1 MVYQKLRLTLL
12 ACLAMIAMAPLAALA
27 DNAST
32 GYLQELV
39 VTGTRSERQLLDTPV
54 RTQVVTA
61 EELEKSHA
69 RNLKEA
75 LENVPG
81 LQLREIHG
89 KPGYEVWL
97 QGIESDRVLVLID
110 GMPMTT
116 TTGSTV
122 DVSQLAVLDIKR
134 VEVVKGAVSA
144 QYGSSGIGGVVNVI
158 TRPPASGLSGHLTT
172 DAGTFGDQNPSGN
185 KADPARYAARATV
198 QGGSEQLALR
208 LSASHQHSDGID
220 PEPETWARP
229 GDEYDRTDLSVR
241 SDWSPDQNHRLSA
254 AVSRFE
260 EESGS
265 RFSERNPPFVINQG
279 KDETVTRTRY
289 TLSGDHGRVAGLR
302 GGWSAVHEVLDNNT
316 LKFTD
321 SRVFDDRRA
330 ESTLSRFSVHL
341 GRPVGLS
348 HNIQGGADIN
358 RETLEQTKDGASELG
373 AEPRRQRES
382 QEIWVQDTWMPTAS
396 LELVPGVRFQND
408 SDFGPYTAPKI
419 NARYD
424 LLQTDSVSG
433 FLRGGVGV
441 GYRVPNLKERHFTFD
456 HSQLGYIVQGTPNL
470 EPEESVSYQFGGG
483 LSWDQVAWLEANA
496 FFNDIDQLIQTSP
509 DAEAT
514 RARNDGI
521 QVFTYENLA
530 EARTWGLEI
539 TAGWEPAGNWRVTA
553 GYTLTQTE
561 DLATGDELNRRPRHQ
576 ARLGL
581 DGPLWPPGLSWSAR
595 LRYQSEEFVDAAA
608 GTESP
613 GYTTADLKLNYR
625 FSDQLRLFAG
635 ADNIT
640 DEQRDFSNASEDFR
654 PVAGRFLYAGLTVS
668 FGE

>member
-1 MVYQKLRLTLL
+1 MLYHKLRL
-12 ACLAMIAMAPLAALA
+12 CLSVWLFIVALGSTATLA
-27 DNAST
+27 DTAPA
-32 GYLQELV
+32 GYLNELV

-54 RTQVVTA
+54 RTEVVTA
-61 EELEKSHA
+61 AELEKTHA

-75 LENVPG
+75 LQNVPG

-89 KPGYEVWL
+89 KPGYEIWL
-97 QGIESDRVLVLID
+97 QGVASDRVLVLID
-110 GMPMTT
+110 GLPMTK

-122 DVSQLAVLDIKR
+122 DVSQLAVLDIER

-158 TRPPASGLSGHLTT
+158 TRPVAAGLAGEFTT
-172 DAGTFGDQNPSGN
+172 DAGTYGHQNPSGDE
-185 KADPARYAARATV
+185 ADPARYAARATV
-198 QGGSEQLALR
+198 QGGSEQLAMR

-220 PEPETWARP
+220 PEPQTWARP
-229 GDEYDRTDLSVR
+229 GDEYDRTDFSLR
-241 SDWSPDQNHRLSA
+241 TDWSPDENHRLSA

-265 RFSERNPPFVINQG
+265 RFTERNPPFVINQG
-279 KDETVTRTRY
+279 KDETVSRTRY
-289 TLSGDHGRVAGLR
+289 SLSGDHGRVADLR
-302 GGWSAVHEVLDNNT
+302 GGWSAVHEVLDNDT
-316 LKFTD
+316 LKY
-321 SRVFDDRRA
+321 SGSSVFDDRRA

-341 GRPVGLS
+341 GGPVGLS
-348 HNIQGGADIN
+348 HNIQGGVDIH
-358 RETLEQTKDGASELG
+358 RETLEQFKDGSSELG
-373 AEPRRQRES
+373 AEPRRHRES
-382 QEIWVQDTWMPTAS
+382 QEIWAQDIWMPTAN
-396 LELVPGVRFQND
+396 LELVPGVRFQHD
-408 SDFGPYTAPKI
+408 SDFGGYTAPKI

-424 LLQTDSVSG
+424 LLQTDSVTG

-456 HSQLGYIVQGTPNL
+456 HSQLGYIVQGTPDL
-470 EPEESVSYQFGGG
+470 QPEESVSYQFGGG
-483 LSWDQVAWLEANA
+483 LSWNRSAWLEANA
-496 FFNDIDQLIQTSP
+496 FLNSIEQLIQTSP

-514 RARNDGI
+514 QARNDGV

-530 EARTWGLEI
+530 EARTWGLET
-539 TAGWEPAGNWRVTA
+539 TAGWEPSRNWRLTA
-553 GYTLTQTE
+553 GYTLTRTE

-576 ARLGL
+576 ALIGL
-581 DGPLWPPGLSWSAR
+581 DGPFWLTNLSWSAR
-595 LRYQSEEFVDAAA
+595 VRYQSEEFVDAAA

-625 FSDQLRLFAG
+625 FSDRLRLFAG

-640 DEQRDFSNASEDFR
+640 DEQRDFANASEDFR

-668 FGE
+668 LGE